1 MIYLVVILVLSLLF
15 PPNVNFLIRILSI
28 DKLYDDLLADIG
40 IRGIKQLKTRGKQS
54 LKCSK
59 QKYDG

>member
-1 MIYLVVILVLSLLF
+1 MIYLVVIPLLSILL
-15 PPNVNFLIRILSI
+15 PSNVNFLIRVLSI
-28 DKLYDDLLADIG
+28 GKLYDDIG